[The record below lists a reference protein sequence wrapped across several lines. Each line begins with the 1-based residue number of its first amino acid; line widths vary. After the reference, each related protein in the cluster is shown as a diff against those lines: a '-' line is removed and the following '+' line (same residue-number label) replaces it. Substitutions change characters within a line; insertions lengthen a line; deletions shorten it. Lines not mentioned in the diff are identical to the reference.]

1 MSKIDKDLLV
11 SCFVLALAVFSF
23 YVSAAMET
31 PRELIE
37 SPGVFP
43 GLMSI
48 ILFVFGAIYLIRSIR
63 RGGGVKLIELC
74 RSVIPFFKSQENR
87 PILLGLLFPGI
98 YVFIAIPLI
107 GFYISSALFMAV
119 MFFLYVKKWRRW
131 ILLPVSIG
139 ITVTLYLVFTVFFQL
154 QIW

>member
-1 MSKIDKDLLV
+1 MSKADKDLLIA
-11 SCFVLALAVFSF
+11 CFVLALGVFSF

-37 SPGVFP
+37 SPGIFP

-48 ILFVFGAIYLIRSIR
+48 ILFIFGVAYFIRSIL
-63 RGGGVKLIELC
+63 RGGRIRLTHLGG
-74 RSVIPFFKSQENR
+74 SVIPSFKSPETR
-87 PILLGLLFPGI
+87 PILLGILFPGI

-107 GFYISSALFMAV
+107 GFYISSALFMGV
-119 MFFLYVKKWRRW
+119 MFYLYVKRWRRW

-139 ITVTLYLVFTVFFQL
+139 ITVTLYFVFTVFFQL

>member
-1 MSKIDKDLLV
+1 MSKADKDLLV
-11 SCFVLALAVFSF
+11 ACFVLALAVFSF
-23 YVSAAMET
+23 YVSATMQT

-37 SPGVFP
+37 SPGIFP

-48 ILFVFGAIYLIRSIR
+48 VLFIFGAVYFIRSMV
-63 RGGGVKLIELC
+63 RGGGLRLIQLG
-74 RSVIPFFKSQENR
+74 RLALPFFKSPENR
-87 PILLGLLFPGI
+87 PVLLGILFPGI

-107 GFYISSALFMAV
+107 GFYLSSGLFMTV
-119 MFFLYVKKWRRW
+119 MFYLYVKRWRRW

-139 ITVTLYLVFTVFFQL
+139 ITATLYFVFTVFFQL